1 MATGGAWWH
10 PACVTDD
17 RPAGVPASFDVRT
30 VVYLR
35 SGEHEPQLDEEA
47 STALHH
53 AHLAYLAE
61 LTRRGIVAANGPL
74 VEKTDQTLR
83 GMSVYTVGMAEARRL
98 AEQDPAV
105 RAGRFRVDVARWAVA
120 EGRIA
125 FPEQDAPVGDVVR
138 FEDL

>member
-1 MATGGAWWH
+1 ME
-10 PACVTDD
+10 
-17 RPAGVPASFDVRT
+17 RPHGVPESFDVRT

-35 SGEHEPQLDEEA
+35 RGTTPPDRDEEA

-53 AHLAYLAE
+53 AHLAYLAD
-61 LTRRGIVAANGPL
+61 LGRRGIIAANGPL
-74 VEKTDQTLR
+74 LDQSDETMR
-83 GMSVYTVGMAEARRL
+83 GMSVYTVDADEARQL

-120 EGRIA
+120 AGRIA
-125 FPEQDAPVGDVVR
+125 FPEQERPVGRLVR

>member
-1 MATGGAWWH
+1 MTGGGILH
-10 PACVTDD
+10 RVSDE

-35 SGEHEPQLDEEA
+35 SGEHPPQLDEEA

-53 AHLAYLAE
+53 AHLAYLAD
-61 LTRRGIVAANGPL
+61 LGRRGIVAANGPL
-74 VEKTDQTLR
+74 VEKTDPTLR

-120 EGRIA
+120 HGRIA

>member
-1 MATGGAWWH
+1 MAI
-10 PACVTDD
+10 D
-17 RPAGVPASFDVRT
+17 RPPGVPDRFDVRT

-35 SGEHEPQLDEEA
+35 TGTNPPDLPEDE

-53 AHLAYLAE
+53 AHLAHLAE
-61 LTRRGIVAANGPL
+61 LGRRGIIVVNGPL
-74 VEKTDQTLR
+74 LDKSDETIR
-83 GMSVYTVGMAEARRL
+83 GMSIWSVDPVEARRL

-120 EGRIA
+120 SGRLA
-125 FPEQDAPVGDVVR
+125 FPEHEGPVGREVD

>member
-1 MATGGAWWH
+1 ME
-10 PACVTDD
+10 
-17 RPAGVPASFDVRT
+17 RPHGVPESFDVRT

-35 SGEHEPQLDEEA
+35 RGTTPPDLDEEA

-53 AHLAYLAE
+53 AHLAYLAD
-61 LTRRGIVAANGPL
+61 LGRRGIIAANGPL
-74 VEKTDQTLR
+74 LDQSDETMR
-83 GMSVYTVGMAEARRL
+83 GMSVYTVDADEARQL

-120 EGRIA
+120 AGRIA
-125 FPEQDAPVGDVVR
+125 FPEQERPVGRLVR